1 MQRLSGWLLFEYLVR
16 NCLPSLYGWNYKLLW
31 VVELYV
37 MPRRAI
43 FLGR

>member
-1 MQRLSGWLLFEYLVR
+1 
-16 NCLPSLYGWNYKLLW
+16 LPSLYSWNYKLYW

-37 MPRRAI
+37 MPRREI